1 MAIDSRGQI
10 TTTGILNKPNT
21 NVQAPNMSNLTQ
33 PQVKQSAQAPQVKQS
48 AQAPQPVARKVPQ
61 PVARKVPQPI
71 AREIPQRSVEDPN
84 KDNTVERLQ
93 TLTDEDMIIL
103 NPVLSPSVKSV
114 LVKIM
119 PEITP
124 LFERIGINEEII
136 PIKISAFTSL
146 PEDIQSYIMNIEIE
160 SSTQQMDTNN
170 VPLDTPSDTSGMM
183 ARQEPEIPQ
192 TSGGD
197 MNYNQIDEGL
207 IS

>member
-1 MAIDSRGQI
+1 MAIDSRGQV

-48 AQAPQPVARKVPQ
+48 AQ
-61 PVARKVPQPI
+61 VPQPI
-71 AREIPQRSVEDPN
+71 AREIPQRSVEDPS

>member
-33 PQVKQSAQAPQVKQS
+33 TQVKQSAQVPQVKQSAQ
-48 AQAPQPVARKVPQ
+48 VPQ

-71 AREIPQRSVEDPN
+71 AREIPQRSVENLN

-93 TLTDEDMIIL
+93 TLTAEDMTVL
-103 NPVLSPSVKSV
+103 VPVLSPSVKSV
-114 LVKIM
+114 LAKII

-124 LFERIGINEEII
+124 LLEGIGTNEETV
-136 PIKISAFTSL
+136 PVKVSTFASL
-146 PEDIQSYIMNIEIE
+146 PGDIQDFIIQ
-160 SSTQQMDTNN
+160 STTEDQMDTNN

-183 ARQEPEIPQ
+183 ARQEPKIPQ
-192 TSGGD
+192 TSEEG
-197 MNYNQIDEGL
+197 MSYNQIDEGL

>member
-33 PQVKQSAQAPQVKQS
+33 PQVKQSAQVPQVKQS
-48 AQAPQPVARKVPQ
+48 AQVPQPVARKVPQ

-71 AREIPQRSVEDPN
+71 AREIPQRSVEDPS

-183 ARQEPEIPQ
+183 ARQEPKIPQ
-192 TSGGD
+192 TSEEG
-197 MNYNQIDEGL
+197 MSYNQIDEGL

>member
-33 PQVKQSAQAPQVKQS
+33 PQVKQSAQ
-48 AQAPQPVARKVPQ
+48 VPQ

-71 AREIPQRSVEDPN
+71 AREIPQRSVENLN

-114 LVKIM
+114 LAKIM

-183 ARQEPEIPQ
+183 ARQEPKIPQ
-192 TSGGD
+192 TSEEG
-197 MNYNQIDEGL
+197 MSYNQIDEGL

>member
-10 TTTGILNKPNT
+10 TTTGILNKSNT

-48 AQAPQPVARKVPQ
+48 AQVPQ

-124 LFERIGINEEII
+124 LFETIGINEEII

-170 VPLDTPSDTSGMM
+170 VPLDTSSDTSGMM

>member
-10 TTTGILNKPNT
+10 TTTGILNKSNT

-48 AQAPQPVARKVPQ
+48 AQI
-61 PVARKVPQPI
+61 PQPI

-170 VPLDTPSDTSGMM
+170 VPLDTSSDTSGMM

-192 TSGGD
+192 TSEGD